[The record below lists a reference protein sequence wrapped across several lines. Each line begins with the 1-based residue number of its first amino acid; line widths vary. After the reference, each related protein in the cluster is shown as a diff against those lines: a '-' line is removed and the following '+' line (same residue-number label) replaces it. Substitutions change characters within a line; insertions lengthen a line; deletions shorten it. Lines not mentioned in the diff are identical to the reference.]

1 MMVFRRAQNQAFEQW
16 TICWHSCK
24 PSRSVDQCLLSVISE
39 TSSMKFFYF
48 EEKLVLILS
57 TLSQI
62 TDCPGGAHMVFFLWG
77 GCFYKWA
84 WLLYFVLPVWDFRNT
99 NHRREFLVIRL
110 GLGMQDLVREGT
122 KLWREEENTRLV
134 SQATPKG
141 EVCGR

>member
-1 MMVFRRAQNQAFEQW
+1 M
-16 TICWHSCK
+16 
-24 PSRSVDQCLLSVISE
+24 
-39 TSSMKFFYF
+39 
-48 EEKLVLILS
+48 
-57 TLSQI
+57 
-62 TDCPGGAHMVFFLWG
+62 
-77 GCFYKWA
+77 
-84 WLLYFVLPVWDFRNT
+84 LYFVLPVWDFRNT